1 MKTPRLQIVTMKTD
15 PCNGKVHL
23 CLSPKDT
30 DKHTHTILEFMIQ
43 VLHIDKH
50 HYDESS
56 YKNSYMHR
64 KCIKYFDK
72 MECFSDM
79 LQYQEKEWYI
89 EVIVDLDDVKMYR
102 PRHMIQ
108 LYLEFLPMI
117 SIEGNYYHNRL
128 YGVVA

>member
-1 MKTPRLQIVTMKTD
+1 
-15 PCNGKVHL
+15 
-23 CLSPKDT
+23 
-30 DKHTHTILEFMIQ
+30 
-43 VLHIDKH
+43 
-50 HYDESS
+50 
-56 YKNSYMHR
+56 
-64 KCIKYFDK
+64 